1 MGTKVKS
8 LKLKN
13 TLIAWTFILP
23 NFIGFALFTMV
34 PVVAS
39 FVLAFMSWDAF
50 TPPSFIGLAN
60 FIRLWSDDNVHIAI
74 RNTFYYTV
82 GTVPLTLAASLF
94 LAILL
99 NNAVKGMGF
108 FRTAI
113 FFPFITSVVAVAFV
127 WNMMFHPTMGPI
139 NSFLRSIGIANPP
152 GWTAASAW
160 AMPAIILVSVWR
172 FMGYYMVIYLAGLQ
186 SIPKTLYEAAE
197 IDGASPWKRFF
208 YVTLPMLRPTTF
220 FVIVMLTINCF
231 RVFDL
236 IQVMT
241 QGGPGRA
248 TTVIVHQLYHSAFV
262 RFNFGYA
269 SAIALVLFFI
279 VIGVTIVQFMIG
291 KKYEV

>member
-1 MGTKVKS
+1 
-8 LKLKN
+8 
-13 TLIAWTFILP
+13 
-23 NFIGFALFTMV
+23 MV

-50 TPPSFIGLAN
+50 TPPRFTGLFN
-60 FIRLWSDDNVHIAI
+60 FTRLLSDDSVHIAI
-74 RNTFYYTV
+74 RNTLYYTA
-82 GTVPLTLAASLF
+82 GTVPLTLVASLV

-99 NNAVKGMGF
+99 NNAVKGMGI

-127 WNMMFHPTMGPI
+127 WNMMFHPTLGPI
-139 NSFLRSIGIANPP
+139 NSFLRSIGVANPP
-152 GWTAASAW
+152 GWTASSAW
-160 AMPAIILVSVWR
+160 AMPALIITSVWR

-197 IDGASPWKRFF
+197 IDGAGPLRRFF
-208 YVTLPMLRPTTF
+208 NVTLPMLRPTTF

-231 RVFDL
+231 RIFDL
-236 IQVMT
+236 VQVMT

-248 TTVIVHQLYHSAFV
+248 TTVVVHQLYHSAFV

-269 SAIALVLFFI
+269 SAIALVLFI
-279 VIGVTIVQFMIG
+279 MVISITAIQFFVG
-291 KKYEV
+291 KKYES